1 MKKQCL
7 TGLAVAITA
16 LTVQPQR
23 VYTLD
28 EIFAIAETAS
38 PQLRPSLTAITEAEK
53 NIEAARTSRL
63 PEINTSLSVSYIGDG
78 FTTRRGFDDYQR
90 APIPHL
96 GNGFDI
102 SVSQPVYTG
111 GAISS
116 SIEMAR
122 LKTTAA
128 RYSAEMRRD
137 DIRLRL
143 TGDYLDLYKMNNL
156 RCVVESNINAAR
168 RVLKN
173 MEARYDQGTALRND
187 ITRYELMV
195 SGLELELSRIATN
208 MDIINNDLVKIAGL
222 PQQTKIMPDTT
233 MVGRTLAADGNESWW
248 LEEAETNSP
257 SLAMSR
263 TGIDISRR
271 AESLVK
277 SERLPQIGL
286 QAGWNINGPILTEVP
301 PINRNLSYWYVGI
314 GIKYNLSSIYTTGKS
329 LTKSRLATRRAEE
342 EHRAALEEL
351 ENAIHADHA
360 RYHQAFSDISTRE
373 KAVELARSNYDVVE
387 TRYSEGMALIT
398 DLLDAANARLDAE
411 QRLVNA
417 RIDILYYYYKL
428 LFTAGKI

>member
-96 GNGFDI
+96 GNGLDI

-116 SIEMAR
+116 SIEMAW

-329 LTKSRLATRRAEE
+329 LAKSRLATRRAEE
-342 EHRAALEEL
+342 EHRTALDEL
-351 ENAIHADHA
+351 GNAIHADHA
-360 RYHQAFSDISTRE
+360 RYQQAHADIATRE
-373 KAVELARSNYDVVE
+373 KAVELARSNYNVVE

>member
-96 GNGFDI
+96 GNGLDI

-222 PQQTKIMPDTT
+222 PQQTKIIPDTT
-233 MVGRTLAADGNESWW
+233 IVGRTLAADGNESWW

-329 LTKSRLATRRAEE
+329 LAKSRLATRRAEE
-342 EHRAALEEL
+342 EHRMALDEL
-351 ENAIHADHA
+351 GNAIHADHA
-360 RYHQAFSDISTRE
+360 RYQQAHADIATRE
-373 KAVELARSNYDVVE
+373 KAVELARSNYNVVE

>member
-1 MKKQCL
+1 MIKQCL
-7 TGLAVAITA
+7 TGLAAAITA
-16 LTVQPQR
+16 LSVQPQR
-23 VYTLD
+23 VYTLE
-28 EIFAIAETAS
+28 EIFSIAEASS
-38 PQLRPSLTAITEAEK
+38 PQLRPSFTAITEAEK
-53 NIEAARTSRL
+53 GVEAARTSRL
-63 PEINTSLSVSYIGDG
+63 PEISTSLSVSYIGDG

-96 GNGFDI
+96 GDGLDI

-128 RYSAEMRRD
+128 RYSAEMKRD
-137 DIRLRL
+137 DLRLRL

-156 RCVVESNINAAR
+156 RCVVENNISSAR

-173 MEARYDQGTALRND
+173 MEARYDEGTALRND

-195 SGLELELSRIATN
+195 SDLELELSRINTS
-208 MDIINNDLVKIAGL
+208 MDIINSDLVNTAGL
-222 PQQTKIMPDTT
+222 PPQTKIIPATT
-233 MVGRTLAADGNESWW
+233 MVSRTMTDNGGETWW
-248 LEEAETNSP
+248 LGQGETHSP

-263 TGIDISRR
+263 TGIAISRR

-277 SERLPQIGL
+277 SERMPQIGL

-301 PINRNLSYWYVGI
+301 PINRNLSYWYVGV

-329 LTKSRLATRRAEE
+329 LSKSRLATRRAEE
-342 EHRAALEEL
+342 EHQAALEEL

-360 RYHQAFSDISTRE
+360 RYRQAHSDIATRE

-387 TRYSEGMALIT
+387 TRYTEGMALIT

-428 LFTAGKI
+428 LYTAGKI

>member
-96 GNGFDI
+96 GNGLDI

-329 LTKSRLATRRAEE
+329 LAKSRLATRRAEE
-342 EHRAALEEL
+342 EHRTALDEL
-351 ENAIHADHA
+351 GNAIHADHA
-360 RYHQAFSDISTRE
+360 RYQQAHADIATRE
-373 KAVELARSNYDVVE
+373 KAVELARSNYNVVE

>member
-1 MKKQCL
+1 
-7 TGLAVAITA
+7 
-16 LTVQPQR
+16 
-23 VYTLD
+23 
-28 EIFAIAETAS
+28 
-38 PQLRPSLTAITEAEK
+38 
-53 NIEAARTSRL
+53 
-63 PEINTSLSVSYIGDG
+63 
-78 FTTRRGFDDYQR
+78 
-90 APIPHL
+90 
-96 GNGFDI
+96 
-102 SVSQPVYTG
+102 
-111 GAISS
+111 
-116 SIEMAR
+116 MAR

-128 RYSAEMRRD
+128 RYSAEMKRD
-137 DIRLRL
+137 DLRLRL

-156 RCVVESNINAAR
+156 RCVVENNISSAR

-195 SGLELELSRIATN
+195 SDLELELSRIATN
-208 MDIINNDLVKIAGL
+208 MDIINNDLVKTAGL
-222 PQQTKIMPDTT
+222 PQQTKIIPDTT
-233 MVGRTLAADGNESWW
+233 LVGRTLAADGSESWW
-248 LEEAETNSP
+248 LEQAEINSS

-271 AESLVK
+271 AEAMVK
-277 SERLPQIGL
+277 SERLPKIGL

-301 PINRNLSYWYVGI
+301 PINRNLSYWYVGV

-329 LTKSRLATRRAEE
+329 LAKSRLATRRAEE
-342 EHRAALEEL
+342 EHQAALDEL
-351 ENAIHADHA
+351 DNAVHADHA
-360 RYHQAFSDISTRE
+360 RYRQAYSDIATRE

-387 TRYSEGMALIT
+387 TRYGEGMALIT

>member
-1 MKKQCL
+1 
-7 TGLAVAITA
+7 
-16 LTVQPQR
+16 
-23 VYTLD
+23 
-28 EIFAIAETAS
+28 
-38 PQLRPSLTAITEAEK
+38 
-53 NIEAARTSRL
+53 
-63 PEINTSLSVSYIGDG
+63 
-78 FTTRRGFDDYQR
+78 
-90 APIPHL
+90 
-96 GNGFDI
+96 
-102 SVSQPVYTG
+102 
-111 GAISS
+111 
-116 SIEMAR
+116 
-122 LKTTAA
+122 
-128 RYSAEMRRD
+128 
-137 DIRLRL
+137 
-143 TGDYLDLYKMNNL
+143 MNNL

-329 LTKSRLATRRAEE
+329 LAKSRLATRRAEE
-342 EHRAALEEL
+342 EHRTALDEL
-351 ENAIHADHA
+351 GNAIHADHA
-360 RYHQAFSDISTRE
+360 RYQQAHADIATRE
-373 KAVELARSNYDVVE
+373 KAVELARSNYNVVE

>member
-156 RCVVESNINAAR
+156 HCVVESNINAAR

-195 SGLELELSRIATN
+195 SDLELELSRIATN
-208 MDIINNDLVKIAGL
+208 MDIINNDLVKTAGL
-222 PQQTKIMPDTT
+222 PQQTKIIPDTT

-329 LTKSRLATRRAEE
+329 LAKSRLATRRAEE
-342 EHRAALEEL
+342 EHRTALDEL
-351 ENAIHADHA
+351 GNAIHADHA
-360 RYHQAFSDISTRE
+360 RYQQAHADIATRE
-373 KAVELARSNYDVVE
+373 KAVELARSNYNVVE

>member
-128 RYSAEMRRD
+128 RYSAEIRRD

-329 LTKSRLATRRAEE
+329 LAKSRLATRRAEE
-342 EHRAALEEL
+342 EHRTALDEL
-351 ENAIHADHA
+351 GNAIHADHA
-360 RYHQAFSDISTRE
+360 RYQQAHADIATRE
-373 KAVELARSNYDVVE
+373 KAVELARSNYNVVE

>member
-128 RYSAEMRRD
+128 RYSAEIRRD

-156 RCVVESNINAAR
+156 HCVVESNINAAR

-195 SGLELELSRIATN
+195 SDLELELSRIATN

-222 PQQTKIMPDTT
+222 PQQTKIIPDTT

-271 AESLVK
+271 AESFVK

-329 LTKSRLATRRAEE
+329 LAKSRLATRRAEE
-342 EHRAALEEL
+342 EHRTALDEL
-351 ENAIHADHA
+351 GNAIHADHA
-360 RYHQAFSDISTRE
+360 RYQQAHADIATRE
-373 KAVELARSNYDVVE
+373 KAVELARSNYNVVE

>member
-1 MKKQCL
+1 MIKQCL
-7 TGLAVAITA
+7 TGLAAAITA
-16 LTVQPQR
+16 LSVQPQR
-23 VYTLD
+23 VYTLE
-28 EIFAIAETAS
+28 EIFSIAEASS
-38 PQLRPSLTAITEAEK
+38 PQLRPSFTAITEAEK
-53 NIEAARTSRL
+53 GVEAARTSRL
-63 PEINTSLSVSYIGDG
+63 PEISTSLSVSYVGDG

-96 GNGFDI
+96 GDGLDI

-128 RYSAEMRRD
+128 RYSAEMKRD
-137 DIRLRL
+137 DLRLRL

-156 RCVVESNINAAR
+156 RCVVENNISSAR

-195 SGLELELSRIATN
+195 SDLELELSRIATN
-208 MDIINNDLVKIAGL
+208 MDIINNDLVKTAGL
-222 PQQTKIMPDTT
+222 PQQTKIIPDTT
-233 MVGRTLAADGNESWW
+233 LVGRTLAADGSESWW
-248 LEEAETNSP
+248 LEQAEINSS

-271 AESLVK
+271 AEAMVK
-277 SERLPQIGL
+277 SERLPKIGL

-301 PINRNLSYWYVGI
+301 PINRNLSYWYVGV

-329 LTKSRLATRRAEE
+329 LAKSRLATRRAEE
-342 EHRAALEEL
+342 EHQAALDEL
-351 ENAIHADHA
+351 DNAVHADHA
-360 RYHQAFSDISTRE
+360 RYRQAYSDIATRE

-387 TRYSEGMALIT
+387 TRYGEGMALIT

>member
-195 SGLELELSRIATN
+195 SDLELELSRIATN
-208 MDIINNDLVKIAGL
+208 MDIINNDLVKTAGL
-222 PQQTKIMPDTT
+222 PQQTKIIPDTT

-329 LTKSRLATRRAEE
+329 LAKSRLATRRAEE
-342 EHRAALEEL
+342 EHRTALDEL
-351 ENAIHADHA
+351 GNAIHADHA
-360 RYHQAFSDISTRE
+360 RYQQAHADIATRE
-373 KAVELARSNYDVVE
+373 KAVELARSNYNVVE

-398 DLLDAANARLDAE
+398 DLLDAASARLDAE

>member
-16 LTVQPQR
+16 LTVQPQQ

-63 PEINTSLSVSYIGDG
+63 PEINTSLSASYIGDG

-96 GNGFDI
+96 GNGLDI

-195 SGLELELSRIATN
+195 SDLELELSRIATN
-208 MDIINNDLVKIAGL
+208 MDIINNDLVKTAGL
-222 PQQTKIMPDTT
+222 PQQTKIIPDTT

-257 SLAMSR
+257 TLAMSR

-329 LTKSRLATRRAEE
+329 LAKSRLATRRAEE
-342 EHRAALEEL
+342 EHRTALDEL
-351 ENAIHADHA
+351 GNAIHADHA
-360 RYHQAFSDISTRE
+360 RYRQAFSDISTRE
-373 KAVELARSNYDVVE
+373 KAVELARSNYNVVE